1 MAQARLGV
9 DIGRVIIGG
18 GDQPGAD
25 TSFLDGDEAR
35 AMATPA
41 VPGALETLPSL
52 VQAFSGRVWLVSKC
66 GPKVQGRTR
75 RWLQQREFSRQ
86 TGVPMENLRF
96 CLQRPQKADHARQ
109 LRLTHFIDD
118 RLDVLTALR
127 GVVPT
132 LLLFGPQRR
141 PIHSAGW
148 FQVAPTWDAV
158 RRLLLDPSG
167 QPRGVD
173 ALREAGSP
181 QITE

>member
-1 MAQARLGV
+1 MREARLGV

-25 TSFLDGDEAR
+25 TSFLDGDEDR

-41 VPGALETLPSL
+41 VPGALETLPLL

-66 GPKVQGRTR
+66 GPKVQARTR
-75 RWLQQREFSRQ
+75 RWLRQHGFSQQ
-86 TGVPMENLRF
+86 TGIPMENLRF

-127 GVVPT
+127 SLVPT

-141 PIHSAGW
+141 PISESGW
-148 FQVAPTWDAV
+148 FQPAPTWDTV

-167 QPRGVD
+167 QPRAAAD
-173 ALREAGSP
+173 AH
-181 QITE
+181 

>member
-1 MAQARLGV
+1 MREARLGV

-25 TSFLDGDEAR
+25 TSFLDGDEER

-41 VPGALETLPSL
+41 VPGALETLPLL
-52 VQAFSGRVWLVSKC
+52 VQAFAGRVWLVSKC
-66 GPKVQGRTR
+66 GPKVEGRTR
-75 RWLQQREFSRQ
+75 RWLRQRGFSQQ

-118 RLDVLTALR
+118 RLDVLTVLR
-127 GVVPT
+127 PLVPT

-141 PIHSAGW
+141 PIHESGW
-148 FQVAPTWDAV
+148 FQPAPTWDAV
-158 RRLLLDPSG
+158 RRLLLDASG
-167 QPRGVD
+167 QPRGV
-173 ALREAGSP
+173 AEAS
-181 QITE
+181 